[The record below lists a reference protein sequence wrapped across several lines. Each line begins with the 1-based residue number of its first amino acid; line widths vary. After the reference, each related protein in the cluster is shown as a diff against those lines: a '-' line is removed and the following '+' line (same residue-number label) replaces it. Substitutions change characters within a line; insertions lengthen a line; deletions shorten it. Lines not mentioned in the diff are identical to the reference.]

1 MKLEKFMVEKIEYES
16 PEITV
21 VYFDKRDVLTTSIG
35 SENGFD
41 GETDSWN

>member
-1 MKLEKFMVEKIEYES
+1 MEKIKYES

-21 VYFDKRDVLTTSIG
+21 VSFDSCDVLTTSIG

-41 GETDSWN
+41 GEADTWH